1 VRAEKDVLIAR
12 AAADVFDFVA
22 DPLNDPRWCPKVKSC
37 EQVEGEGP
45 GPGARYR
52 ATHQPTRIKPAAA
65 ISVEVTEFDRPR
77 RVRLR
82 EEDDDGVFEV
92 TYLLE
97 PEGDGTRFRQRSD
110 VDWKLPKPLQLLG
123 NLMVPRHLEG
133 QMRALKRELEGTR

>member
-1 VRAEKDVLIAR
+1 VRAEKEVLIAR
-12 AAADVFDFVA
+12 APADVFDFVA

-45 GPGARYR
+45 GPRARYR
-52 ATHQPTRIKPAAA
+52 ARHQPTRMKPAAE

-82 EEDDDGVFEV
+82 EEDDDGVFDV
-92 TYLLE
+92 TYSLE
-97 PEGDGTRFRQRSD
+97 PEGDGTRFKQRSD
-110 VDWKLPKPLQLLG
+110 VEWKLPKPLQPLA

-133 QMRALKRELEGTR
+133 QMRALKRELEGTG